1 MQELKDAIL
10 IYLQRLAGYDPV
22 VVGVQLLLIGV
33 VVYMV
38 MRFLRGTRGAGLF
51 KGAALVVG
59 VMFVMIRLLPKG
71 EEWQRLEFLYGNFL
85 VVLMLAFLVAFQP
98 EIRRALM
105 SIGQARLF
113 HGRYDQ
119 LENMVAELIESAR
132 YLSRNRIGAI
142 IAIERSVGLG
152 ALTAS
157 GTILNARVSG
167 KLLNSLFYPGSPL
180 HDLGVVIRNGRITAA
195 GCQFPMAE
203 SDDVDATLGS
213 RHRAAL
219 GLSRDS
225 DAVVLVVSEETGR
238 ASLAFDGQLYLGL
251 DLDSLDELLLD
262 LFEPQRNRK
271 HRTLKKNKLIR

>member
-1 MQELKDAIL
+1 MRELKDAIQ
-10 IYLQRLAGYDPV
+10 IYLQRLGGYDPV
-22 VVGVQLLLIGV
+22 VVVVQLLLIGV

-59 VMFVMIRLLPKG
+59 ILFVMIRLLPKG
-71 EEWQRLEFLYGNFL
+71 EEWQRLEFLYGNFI

-98 EIRRALM
+98 EIRRALI
-105 SIGQARLF
+105 SIGQTRLF

-119 LENMVAELIESAR
+119 LENMVRELIESAR

-142 IAIERSVGLG
+142 IAVERTVGLG

-157 GTILNARVSG
+157 GTILNARVSA

-203 SDDVDATLGS
+203 SDDVDDTLGS

-219 GLSRDS
+219 GLARDS

-238 ASLAFDGQLYLGL
+238 ASLAFDAQLYLGL

-271 HRTLKKNKLIR
+271 QRTLKKSIRQ